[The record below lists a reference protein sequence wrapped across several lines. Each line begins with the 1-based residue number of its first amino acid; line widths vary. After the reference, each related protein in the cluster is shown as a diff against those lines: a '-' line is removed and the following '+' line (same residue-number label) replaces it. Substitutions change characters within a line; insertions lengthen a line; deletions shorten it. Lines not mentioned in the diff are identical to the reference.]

1 MAYAT
6 LEARQQLLD
15 TLAEATDELAFALA
29 CLTEAYDKLDE
40 YNGDRLE
47 EAVFR
52 PVQVAFGRA
61 KRTHAEFAERHR
73 LTGRTFDEPSP
84 GVASNGA
91 PGSSTARSRRSTWP
105 TRRWRPSRTRCCRSR
120 RATRACGPDSRR
132 CETVFAECRNR
143 PASCFGHW
151 AVKAGRTAADH
162 LGWLHGCGALQ
173 GHGGPSLF
181 SLHEAGNP
189 PAASFRR
196 AA

>member
-91 PGSSTARSRRSTWP
+91 PGFID
-105 TRRWRPSRTRCCRSR
+105 
-120 RATRACGPDSRR
+120 RAV
-132 CETVFAECRNR
+132 E
-143 PASCFGHW
+143 
-151 AVKAGRTAADH
+151 AVDVADQT
-162 LGWLHGCGALQ
+162 LAALQ
-173 GHGGPSLF
+173 DSMLPV
-181 SLHEAGNP
+181 EAGDEDLRAGL
-189 PAASFRR
+189 AAVRDR
-196 AA
+196 VRGVPEQARELLRTLGR